1 MTPEELKTALRE
13 YDEEKR
19 MAEAEA
25 DEGGGC
31 CGTFLMAGAIFFIM
45 LMFGFC

>member
-1 MTPEELKTALRE
+1 MTPEELKTVLRE
-13 YDEEKR
+13 YDDEKR
-19 MAEAEA
+19 IAEA

-31 CGTFLMAGAIFFIM
+31 CGTFLMAGAILFIM